1 MPPAPNPA
9 ATPRNPG
16 SQSALR
22 QLNQQ
27 RIIDVLRG
35 TGPSTQ
41 VELSRQTGLSTATIS
56 NIVKLLVAAELVE
69 VEQTTS
75 SGRRASSV
83 RLADNGAVAVGIDFG
98 RRHLRIVLSSVGYA
112 VIAEQFVELPLGY
125 SAEEG
130 IDRASVLLRELL
142 ADAQVQPTSVIG
154 VGVGIPGPID
164 GRNGT
169 VVQGAI
175 LPEWVGIDLR
185 SLEDRLH
192 FPVLFDND
200 ANLGALAEVTWGPH
214 HRANQLVFVKIGTG
228 IGAGLI
234 LNGQS
239 YRGFFGVTGEI
250 GHGTA
255 IDHGPVCHCGN
266 RGCLETVA
274 STSVMMDLLSRGKSR
289 VTTADIVRN
298 ALNGDSATLRVLDD
312 AGVAIGRTL
321 AGVANLINPEVI
333 VVGGPLAGLG
343 DLFLAPIARGLRR
356 HAVPVVGES
365 TMIAMSSLG
374 DRAEV
379 LGAAALVLQQPR
391 LHGRSPASVDERR
404 LTPV

>member
-1 MPPAPNPA
+1 M
-9 ATPRNPG
+9 TGSRNPG

-27 RIIDVLRG
+27 RIIDVLRE

-41 VELSRQTGLSTATIS
+41 AELSRHTGLSTATVS
-56 NIVKLLVAAELVE
+56 NIVKSLTAAGLVE
-69 VEQTTS
+69 VQPTTS

-83 RLADNGAVAVGIDFG
+83 RLADTGAIAVGIDFG
-98 RRHLRIVLSSVGYA
+98 RRHLRIVLASIGYT
-112 VIAEQFVELPLGY
+112 VIAEEFVELPLGH

-130 IDRASVLLRELL
+130 IDMASTMLAELL
-142 ADAQVQPTSVIG
+142 EQAGVQPAAVIG
-154 VGVGIPGPID
+154 IGVGIPGPID
-164 GRNGT
+164 DRDGT

-175 LPEWVGIDLR
+175 LPEWVGIELR

-214 HRANQLVFVKIGTG
+214 NRVNQLVFIKIGSG

-239 YRGFFGVTGEI
+239 YHGFLGVTGEI

-255 IDHGPVCHCGN
+255 IDHGAVCHCGN
-266 RGCLETVA
+266 RGCLETIA

-298 ALNGDSATLRVLDD
+298 ALRGDSATLRVLDD

-343 DLFLAPIARGLRR
+343 DVLLAPISRGLRR

-365 TMIAMSSLG
+365 TTLAMSSLG
-374 DRAEV
+374 DRAEA
-379 LGAAALVLQQPR
+379 LGAAALVLQQPG
-391 LHGRSPASVDERR
+391 LHGARGPHASVDERS
-404 LTPV
+404 LALA